1 MHQKVIHENA
11 RLVPCPVADNNART
25 GGTFERTNRA
35 SPFEPETAT
44 RARHPPK
51 LPVFPGIRECRWA
64 PSAVV
69 PKETLWFLMGDTLA
83 TQYDEVSPESLVG
96 RLHVTLTVA
105 PQEHLSG
112 GKASG
117 RAGFWHSLRKL
128 FTSDLCQMFQY
139 YLADADL
146 LIQSCANQ

>member
-1 MHQKVIHENA
+1 
-11 RLVPCPVADNNART
+11 
-25 GGTFERTNRA
+25 
-35 SPFEPETAT
+35 
-44 RARHPPK
+44 
-51 LPVFPGIRECRWA
+51 
-64 PSAVV
+64 
-69 PKETLWFLMGDTLA
+69 MGDTLA

-105 PQEHLSG
+105 PREHLSG

-117 RAGFWHSLRKL
+117 RAGFWQRLRKL